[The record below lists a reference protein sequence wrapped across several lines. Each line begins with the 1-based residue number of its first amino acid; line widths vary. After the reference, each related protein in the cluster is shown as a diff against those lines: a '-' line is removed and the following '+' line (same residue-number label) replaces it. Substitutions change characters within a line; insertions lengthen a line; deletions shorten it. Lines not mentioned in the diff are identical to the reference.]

1 MSYLELLSLSRE
13 PFSNSPDP
21 DVFYGAQTHALCL
34 NRLEIAIRLKRG
46 LNVVLGRVGTGK
58 SMLCRRLLKHLTQDE
73 KLKVYCLLDAGGLST
88 EQFLVELCALFD
100 CDWTSGDKQEA
111 IGKLQSVVY
120 DWVLVKGIYPVLL
133 IDEGQKLSQDQLE
146 ILRVLLNFE
155 TNTEKLLQIVIFA
168 QPEFQKQIDAMSN
181 FRDRINEHIELETLS
196 DEEGAALIQH
206 RLHFAGGDQAVHL
219 FDADALKVICRAAE
233 GRPRQLIRLAHL
245 SLLAMI
251 MANQSTVT
259 AKLVKTQVLKE
270 PDRTPMTRGLWV
282 GGLVVALGIA
292 GIFYWQQTKDT
303 HEKPAVEATVS
314 NALPTVKTTVEAP
327 KKPSKPSSNEAPT
340 DKISEPSLTQN
351 QPMHVGTD
359 GKTVDIHEATKATE
373 ASSSAD
379 SNPNAQSPQIP
390 PFMTSV
396 QLGTHWPIEDVAMVF
411 YSSESAVEALRL
423 MNPDYELLKSTSID
437 LPLLTFDV
445 PAQLKRNHQ
454 LAYAEFKSAQA
465 AFEALVRWETLDGRF
480 VLRVDPEGVRHY
492 YVMARASF
500 SDPNRA
506 WGWLSQQKPPKDIR
520 PLLLPPLR
528 DTDVAYCDFKH

>member
-168 QPEFQKQIDAMSN
+168 QPEFQKQIDAMPN

-259 AKLVKTQVLKE
+259 AKLVKTQVFKE
-270 PDRTPMTRGLWV
+270 PDRSPMTKGLMIA
-282 GGLVVALGIA
+282 GLVVALGVA
-292 GIFYWQQTKDT
+292 GAFYWQQNKDT
-303 HEKPAVEATVS
+303 NEVPTVEATVLS
-314 NALPTVKTTVEAP
+314 ASSTAKTTAETSKAP
-327 KKPSKPSSNEAPT
+327 SQTPSDQAHP
-340 DKISEPSLTQN
+340 DKVSELSLTKN
-351 QPMHVGTD
+351 KPMLVGQD
-359 GKTVDIHEATKATE
+359 GKTVDIHEVTKATK
-373 ASSSAD
+373 SSS
-379 SNPNAQSPQIP
+379 SGEPNSNAQPPQIP
-390 PFMTSV
+390 PFMASV
-396 QLGTHWPIEDVAMVF
+396 QLGTHWPIEDVATLF
-411 YSSESAVEALRL
+411 YSSEKAIEALRL
-423 MNPDYELLKSTSID
+423 MNPDYELLKSTTID
-437 LPLLTFDV
+437 LPLLMFEV

-454 LAYAEFKSAQA
+454 LAYAEFKSAQV
-465 AFEALVRWETLDGRF
+465 AFEALVRWDTLDGRF
-480 VLRVDPEGVRHY
+480 VLRVDPQGMRHY